1 MLNDLL
7 FELLKLVLIIC
18 SALITRYVIPF
29 IRREIQNTEYAW
41 VVDVVED
48 AVRYVEQVT
57 NEEGAGSKK
66 KELVLNFVQ
75 SQLDARGIKI
85 SQDQLNALIEA
96 TVYGLN
102 VEKQS
107 VE

>member
-1 MLNDLL
+1 MWNDLL

-41 VVDVVED
+41 IVNVVED
-48 AVRYVEQVT
+48 AVRYVEQIT
-57 NEEGAGSKK
+57 TEDGAGLKK
-66 KELVLNFVQ
+66 KTMVLEFVQ

-85 SQDQLNALIEA
+85 SQEQLNALIEA